1 MKYTTILFALCSAV
15 FISACT
21 DEPAKTPANAVE
33 ASPTAMPALI
43 TPTDGMAK
51 LNPPHGEPG
60 HVCEIAVGA
69 PLDGS
74 APPANIVT
82 DPTSTGGSNS
92 MSVPPPMFNSSPAT
106 SGMELPSGT
115 PNPAHGEPGH
125 KCELQV
131 GDPLP

>member
-1 MKYTTILFALCSAV
+1 MKYTTVLFAACSTL
-15 FISACT
+15 FIAACT
-21 DEPAKTPANAVE
+21 PEPAKTPIEAVE
-33 ASPTAMPALI
+33 AAPAVMPAQI
-43 TPTDGMAK
+43 TPTDGSVK
-51 LNPPHGEPG
+51 LNPAHGEPG

-74 APPANIVT
+74 APAVNGM
-82 DPTSTGGSNS
+82 DPNAIGGSS
-92 MSVPPPMFNSSPAT
+92 TITVPPPAFNSQSSPA
-106 SGMELPSGT
+106 GIALPSGT